1 MSDRVALD
9 NIGKW
14 FVAVKKTNQKEPGM
28 RKLQEKNHDFTSEDP
43 WRIFRIISEFVEG
56 FEVLSRVGKAVSI
69 FGSSRL
75 PAKHR
80 YYKLAEEIAYLLAKK
95 GFAIITGSG
104 PGLMEA
110 ANRGARRAKGQ
121 SIGLNIQIP
130 LQQKSNPYVDT
141 LLDFRY
147 FFVRKVMFVKYAKAF
162 VIMPGGYGT
171 LDEFTEA
178 LNLIQTL
185 RIPKFP
191 VVVFG
196 REYWKGMLDWLE
208 NTAAKNDCLTLEDLK
223 IFTVA
228 DTPKEVVKIII
239 DFYKK
244 KRSHR

>member
-1 MSDRVALD
+1 
-9 NIGKW
+9 
-14 FVAVKKTNQKEPGM
+14 M
-28 RKLQEKNHDFTSEDP
+28 RNKNSKNELLFEDP
-43 WRIFRIISEFVEG
+43 WRIFRIMSEFVEG
-56 FEVLSRVGKAVSI
+56 FEVLSSIGKAVSI

-75 PAKHR
+75 LPTHK
-80 YYKLAEEIAYLLAKK
+80 YYKLAEEVAYLLAKE
-95 GFAIITGSG
+95 GYVIITGSG

-110 ANRGARRAKGQ
+110 ANKGAKKAKGY
-121 SIGLNIQIP
+121 SVGLNIQLP
-130 LQQKSNPYVDT
+130 LQQEPNPYVDT

-147 FFVRKVMFVKYAKAF
+147 FFIRKVMFVKYAKAF

-196 REYWKGMLDWLE
+196 KDYWKGMLDWLKD
-208 NTAAKNDCLTLEDLK
+208 TVLQNDCLTKEDMK

-228 DTPKEVVKIII
+228 DKPEQVVKIIR

-244 KRSHR
+244 RR

>member
-1 MSDRVALD
+1 M
-9 NIGKW
+9 
-14 FVAVKKTNQKEPGM
+14 VKKEQNYKSE
-28 RKLQEKNHDFTSEDP
+28 LFSEDP
-43 WRIFRIISEFVEG
+43 WRMFRIMSEFVEG
-56 FEVLSRVGKAVSI
+56 FETLSSIGKAVSI

-75 PAKHR
+75 PVKHK
-80 YYKLAEEIAYLLAKK
+80 YYKLAEEVAYLLAKE

-110 ANRGARRAKGQ
+110 ANKGARRAKGQ
-121 SIGLNIQIP
+121 SIGLNIHIP
-130 LQQKSNPYVDT
+130 LNQKSNPYVDT

-178 LNLIQTL
+178 LNLISTL
-185 RIPKFP
+185 RIPRFP

-196 REYWKGMLDWLE
+196 KEYWKGMIEWL
-208 NTAAKNDCLTLEDLK
+208 NDSVLKNDCLTKEDLK

-228 DTPKEVVKIII
+228 DKPEEVVKIIR
-239 DFYKK
+239 DFYK
-244 KRSHR
+244 RR